1 MKNPQDKIVFLIDD
15 DPITNFIHTK
25 VINAELPYA
34 VIAFTDAEKALEEIK
49 QCQAFRTASLP
60 DLILLDVNMPNMD
73 GWEFLDEF
81 QRLMNPALKKCGVIM
96 LSSSLDRDD
105 IERAEVYKCVIEF
118 ISKPLTAQML
128 RDIYV
133 PVERR

>member
-1 MKNPQDKIVFLIDD
+1 MNNQQDKIVFLIDD

-25 VINAELPYA
+25 IINADLPYT

-49 QCQAFRTASLP
+49 RRQALGADSIP

-81 QRLMNPALKKCGVIM
+81 QKLQNSELEKCGVIM

-105 IERAEVYKCVIEF
+105 MERASAYKCVIEF

-128 RDIYV
+128 KDIYI
-133 PVERR
+133 PVEAR